1 MSGRDGVF
9 PTTPPDKN
17 YLKLKNVKKIAAGIP
32 AATNSLKHGIK
43 KMGLTKTIKT
53 LTTVNQ
59 SGGFDCPG
67 CAWPDPKHSSTFEF
81 CENGAKAVADEGMK
95 ANVNPEFFAKHSVQ
109 KLSQK
114 SDYWLNKQGRISEPM
129 ILREGSNNYEPISW
143 EESFRLISKNIN
155 DSNNPDKSV
164 FYTSGRTSNEAAF
177 LYQLFARTLGT
188 NNMPD
193 CSNMCH
199 ESSGRALSE
208 SIGIGKGTVTLEDFN
223 HAELILVI
231 GQNPGTNHPR
241 MLTALRDAKRSG
253 ARIIHVNPLPE
264 TGLTRFKHPQDY
276 MSLSLGSESLA
287 DIHLQVNVG
296 GDAALIHGLIKLQL
310 ESGKLDHD
318 FIKNSTNGFE
328 ELIEQVDSTSWE
340 RIIADSGLSIN
351 EIKKAAKYVINSKAT
366 IACWAMGL
374 TQHRNGV
381 AVIQEVANLMLIGGH
396 IGKKGAGLC
405 PVRGHSNVQG
415 DRTVGI
421 WERPTESFL
430 SRLDEACGI
439 SSPREHG
446 VDVVQAISKMNN
458 GDVNLFFCLGG
469 NFLSATPDTEITA
482 KGLMN
487 VKLTV
492 QVSTKLN
499 RSHLVTGKTALILPC
514 LGRTEVDLQE
524 SGKQFVTVENS
535 MGIVHMSEGSV
546 QPVSPYLRSEP
557 WIISHL
563 CNAVLP
569 NERNWLE
576 FANNYDNI
584 RDLMS
589 RALFGFEDYN
599 NRVRKENG
607 FLLPNPP
614 RDSRTFS
621 TATGKANLLSHPLPD
636 LSIPE
641 GKFVMI
647 TIRSHDQYNTT
658 IYDLNDR
665 YRGVHGNRRVVL
677 MNATDMIERGWKS
690 RHIVD
695 IVSHHN
701 GVDRRSDGWHVVAYD
716 IPRGN
721 IATYFPEANVLV
733 PLDSTAAKSNTP
745 TSKWIVCSLLEPG
758 QGVLEEE

>member
-114 SDYWLNKQGRISEPM
+114 SDYWLNKQGRISEPV

-318 FIKNSTNGFE
+318 FIKNSTNGFQ
-328 ELIEQVDSTSWE
+328 ELIEQVDSTSWD
-340 RIIADSGLSIN
+340 RITADSGLSIN

-446 VDVVQAISKMNN
+446 VDVVQAINKMNN

-677 MNATDMIERGWKS
+677 MNATDMIDRGWKS